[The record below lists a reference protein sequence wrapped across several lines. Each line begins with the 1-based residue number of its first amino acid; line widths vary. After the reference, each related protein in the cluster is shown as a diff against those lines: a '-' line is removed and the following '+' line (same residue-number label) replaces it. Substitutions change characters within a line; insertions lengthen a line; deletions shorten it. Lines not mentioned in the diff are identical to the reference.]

1 MLLHQ
6 LFCLLIGTTGFGLAH
21 KIRGT
26 GRYREESSE
35 NDVSEYEVSESLVS
49 LTDDGYTYNEGIQT
63 SGLFQHR
70 KTAATGRRQTA
81 ATGPLRRT
89 HALTATKH
97 SKRAHHNRPTRQL
110 KPQPQ
115 SSSLP
120 GLSRRV
126 EGDAGFLKR
135 LALFRENLF
144 YEGERMEKILD
155 QVLVQPGE
163 THLTKVPIAKWLP
176 IEVR

>member
-21 KIRGT
+21 RTRGT
-26 GRYREESSE
+26 GRYREESSQ
-35 NDVSEYEVSESLVS
+35 NDVSEYDVSESLAS
-49 LTDDGYTYNEGIQT
+49 LTDEYSYNEGIQT
-63 SGLFQHR
+63 SGLYQHR
-70 KTAATGRRQTA
+70 RTAATGRRQTA
-81 ATGPLRRT
+81 AGPLRRT
-89 HALTATKH
+89 HALTTTKH
-97 SKRAHHNRPTRQL
+97 SKRAHQHRPTRQA

-144 YEGERMEKILD
+144 YEGDRMEKILD

-176 IEVR
+176 IEV